1 MQAQKGGI
9 PLRKHYM
16 TLNCTQAETECLLK
30 QQLRVYPPKGKL
42 EENSFKIYKRLPGIF
57 HSPSLRDTLFC
68 FYGEYQQSGKCTY
81 LAYRIRPGF
90 SIFLMYTMLSL
101 LMLLTMYDVISRAE
115 SLTSLLIPLSFFLFY
130 FLIIQVQKKK
140 CIADFEKQLTTEIHY
155 SK

>member
-9 PLRKHYM
+9 PLQKHYM

-30 QQLRVYPPKGKL
+30 QQLRVYPPKGKI

-90 SIFLMYTMLSL
+90 SIFLMYAILSL
-101 LMLLTMYDVISRAE
+101 LMLLAMYDSIFQE
-115 SLTSLLIPLSFFLFY
+115 KPFDNILIILAFFLLY
-130 FLIIQVQKKK
+130 FLIIQIKKKK
-140 CIADFEKQLTTEIHY
+140 CIVDFERHLTT
-155 SK
+155 K

>member
-1 MQAQKGGI
+1 M
-9 PLRKHYM
+9 RKHYM

-90 SIFLMYTMLSL
+90 SIFLMYAILSL
-101 LMLLTMYDVISRAE
+101 LMLLAMYDSIFQE
-115 SLTSLLIPLSFFLFY
+115 KPFDNILIILAFFLLY
-130 FLIIQVQKKK
+130 FLIIQIKKKK
-140 CIADFEKQLTTEIHY
+140 CIVYFERHLTT
-155 SK
+155 K

>member
-1 MQAQKGGI
+1 MQ
-9 PLRKHYM
+9 KHYM

-90 SIFLMYTMLSL
+90 SIFLMYAILSL
-101 LMLLTMYDVISRAE
+101 LMLLAMYDSIFQE
-115 SLTSLLIPLSFFLFY
+115 KPFDNILIILAFFLLY
-130 FLIIQVQKKK
+130 FLIIQIKKKK
-140 CIADFEKQLTTEIHY
+140 CIVDFERHLTT
-155 SK
+155 K

>member
-1 MQAQKGGI
+1 M
-9 PLRKHYM
+9 RKHYM

-90 SIFLMYTMLSL
+90 SIFLMYAILSL
-101 LMLLTMYDVISRAE
+101 LMLLAMYDSIFQE
-115 SLTSLLIPLSFFLFY
+115 KPFDNILIILAFFLLY
-130 FLIIQVQKKK
+130 FLIIQIKKKK
-140 CIADFEKQLTTEIHY
+140 CIVDFERHLTT
-155 SK
+155 K

>member
-9 PLRKHYM
+9 PLQKHYM

-90 SIFLMYTMLSL
+90 SIFLMYAMLSL
-101 LMLLTMYDVISRAE
+101 LTLLTMYDTIFQE
-115 SLTSLLIPLSFFLFY
+115 KPLGNILIILAFFLLY
-130 FLIIQVQKKK
+130 FTR
-140 CIADFEKQLTTEIHY
+140 ART
-155 SK
+155 

>member
-9 PLRKHYM
+9 PLQKHYM
-16 TLNCTQAETECLLK
+16 TLNCTQAETECLLQ
-30 QQLRVYPPKGKL
+30 QQLRVYPPKGKI

-90 SIFLMYTMLSL
+90 SIFLMYAILSL
-101 LMLLTMYDVISRAE
+101 LMLLAMYDSIFQE
-115 SLTSLLIPLSFFLFY
+115 KPFDNI
-130 FLIIQVQKKK
+130 LIIL
-140 CIADFEKQLTTEIHY
+140 AFF
-155 SK
+155 

>member
-9 PLRKHYM
+9 PLQKHYM

-30 QQLRVYPPKGKL
+30 QQLRVYPPKGKI

-68 FYGEYQQSGKCTY
+68 FYGEYQQSGQCTY

-90 SIFLMYTMLSL
+90 SIFLMYAILSL
-101 LMLLTMYDVISRAE
+101 LMLLAMYDSIFQE
-115 SLTSLLIPLSFFLFY
+115 KPFDNILIILAFFLLY
-130 FLIIQVQKKK
+130 FLIIQIKKKK
-140 CIADFEKQLTTEIHY
+140 CIVVFERHLTT
-155 SK
+155 K

>member
-1 MQAQKGGI
+1 M
-9 PLRKHYM
+9 RKHYM

-30 QQLRVYPPKGKL
+30 QQLRVYPPKGKI

-90 SIFLMYTMLSL
+90 SIFLMYAILSL
-101 LMLLTMYDVISRAE
+101 LMLLAMYDSIFQE
-115 SLTSLLIPLSFFLFY
+115 KPFDNILIILAFFLLY
-130 FLIIQVQKKK
+130 FLIIQIKKKK
-140 CIADFEKQLTTEIHY
+140 CIVDFERHLTT
-155 SK
+155 K

>member
-90 SIFLMYTMLSL
+90 SIFLMYAILSL
-101 LMLLTMYDVISRAE
+101 LMLLAMYDSIFQE
-115 SLTSLLIPLSFFLFY
+115 KPFDNILIILAFFLLY
-130 FLIIQVQKKK
+130 FLIIQIKKKK
-140 CIADFEKQLTTEIHY
+140 CIVDFERHLTT
-155 SK
+155 K

>member
-9 PLRKHYM
+9 PLQKHYM

-30 QQLRVYPPKGKL
+30 QQLRVYPPKGKI

-90 SIFLMYTMLSL
+90 SIFLMYAILSL
-101 LMLLTMYDVISRAE
+101 LMLLAMYDSIFQE
-115 SLTSLLIPLSFFLFY
+115 KPFDNTLIILAFFLLY
-130 FLIIQVQKKK
+130 FLIIQIKKKK
-140 CIADFEKQLTTEIHY
+140 CIVDFERHLTT
-155 SK
+155 K

>member
-1 MQAQKGGI
+1 MQ
-9 PLRKHYM
+9 KHYM

-30 QQLRVYPPKGKL
+30 QQLRVYPPKGKI

-90 SIFLMYTMLSL
+90 SIFLMYAILSL
-101 LMLLTMYDVISRAE
+101 LMLLAMYDSIFQE
-115 SLTSLLIPLSFFLFY
+115 KPFDNTLIILAFFLLY
-130 FLIIQVQKKK
+130 FLIIQIKKKK
-140 CIADFEKQLTTEIHY
+140 CIVDFERHLTT
-155 SK
+155 K

>member
-30 QQLRVYPPKGKL
+30 QQLRVYPPKGKI

-90 SIFLMYTMLSL
+90 SIFLMYAILSL
-101 LMLLTMYDVISRAE
+101 LMLLAMYDSIFQE
-115 SLTSLLIPLSFFLFY
+115 KPFDNILIILAFFLLY
-130 FLIIQVQKKK
+130 FLIIQIKKKK
-140 CIADFEKQLTTEIHY
+140 CIVDFERHLTT
-155 SK
+155 K

>member
-9 PLRKHYM
+9 PLQKHYM

-90 SIFLMYTMLSL
+90 SIFLMYAILSL
-101 LMLLTMYDVISRAE
+101 LMLLAMYDSIFQE
-115 SLTSLLIPLSFFLFY
+115 KPFDNILIILAFFLLY
-130 FLIIQVQKKK
+130 FLIIQIKKKK
-140 CIADFEKQLTTEIHY
+140 CIVDFERHLTT
-155 SK
+155 K

>member
-1 MQAQKGGI
+1 MQ
-9 PLRKHYM
+9 KHYM

-30 QQLRVYPPKGKL
+30 QQLRVYPPKGKI

-90 SIFLMYTMLSL
+90 SIFLMYAILSL
-101 LMLLTMYDVISRAE
+101 LMLLAMYDSIFQE
-115 SLTSLLIPLSFFLFY
+115 KPFDNILIILAFFLLY
-130 FLIIQVQKKK
+130 FLIIQIKKKK
-140 CIADFEKQLTTEIHY
+140 CIVDFERHLTT
-155 SK
+155 K

>member
-1 MQAQKGGI
+1 M
-9 PLRKHYM
+9 RKHYM

-30 QQLRVYPPKGKL
+30 QQLRVYPPEGKL

-90 SIFLMYTMLSL
+90 SIFLMYAILSL
-101 LMLLTMYDVISRAE
+101 LMLLAMYDSIFQE
-115 SLTSLLIPLSFFLFY
+115 KPFDNILIILAFFLLY
-130 FLIIQVQKKK
+130 FLIIQIKKKK
-140 CIADFEKQLTTEIHY
+140 CIVDFERHLTT
-155 SK
+155 K

>member
-1 MQAQKGGI
+1 MQARKGGI

-16 TLNCTQAETECLLK
+16 ALNCTQAETEYRLK
-30 QQLRVYPPKGKL
+30 QQLRISPPKGIV
-42 EENSFKIYKRLPGIF
+42 EENHFKIYKRTPGVF
-57 HSPSLRDTLFC
+57 HGSDIRDTLFC
-68 FYGEYQQSGKCTY
+68 FYGDYQQAGKCTY